1 MEFLLPMGTLYFT
14 YQDRPVLDSK
24 STVLFIN
31 TRCNQPMFTK
41 LTGSGNVEEVT
52 HTRSLIKS
60 LLDRLNLALISNETI
75 TSR

>member
-1 MEFLLPMGTLYFT
+1 
-14 YQDRPVLDSK
+14 
-24 STVLFIN
+24 
-31 TRCNQPMFTK
+31 MFTK

-52 HTRSLIKS
+52 HTWSLIRS